1 MIHPNVKIVLRIL
14 FVLFVGALGLFV
26 LFHLFRLTYPFIIA
40 ALLAFLINPLVN
52 LFEQKLRFPRPLA
65 VLTSL
70 LLFFGFIGTVVTY
83 LVKKIVDG
91 VVYLSDIIPRQVEK
105 VSILAQNYFND
116 VILPLWDQGIDFFDG
131 LNSSQQEIMQ
141 EGIQIIG
148 SNLASALK
156 GISTGITNGLTTFI
170 SALPITLTVIVFVI
184 LAIYFISKDMTKYQ
198 EVYRAKLPVIFR
210 KKTWDVLMDL
220 KKKIFGFIRSQII
233 LMLITFTV
241 ALIGLFILQTEH
253 KLTLAVIMG
262 GLDLIPYFGPGLILV
277 PWSIY
282 SFIIG
287 DVFMGVGLLILYAST
302 IIVRQ
307 FSEPKV
313 LSTSMK
319 LNPLAILVSFFAG
332 LQLFGVIGLVIGPIT
347 LVIIISLYDAKVFEG
362 IWKFVKGD
370 TKKEETAE

>member
-198 EVYRAKLPVIFR
+198 EMYRAKLPVIFR

-347 LVIIISLYDAKVFEG
+347 LVIIISLYDAKVFAG
-362 IWKFVKGD
+362 IWRFIKGNSE
-370 TKKEETAE
+370 KEETV